1 MDAGSLPGNHME
13 AKSLILS
20 VFLKRIILRL
30 EQSCGLHSALSFF
43 GTYQPMVRMSSVG
56 LHSARSRSQRTLGGG
71 FHSFIPSGRS
81 QSLGTKRSPV
91 PSRYERLSGE
101 LGLGS
106 GDGPIVISFT
116 PLYQFGTRKSRVC
129 SNYEEMPCCDFP
141 FGFF

>member
-1 MDAGSLPGNHME
+1 MNAGLLPGNHTE
-13 AKSLILS
+13 AQSLILS

-81 QSLGTKRSPV
+81 QLIGTKRSTV
-91 PSRYERLSGE
+91 PRRYDRPGGSSGLE
-101 LGLGS
+101 AAMDPLPS
-106 GDGPIVISFT
+106 FTASFT

-129 SNYEEMPCCDFP
+129 SNY
-141 FGFF
+141 G